1 MDAVRR
7 SWWRHAAIVAAAA
20 VLVSCGGPTE
30 AGPTCR
36 DTVLANGTAFEDS
49 QTFAIAF
56 SRALTANH
64 PELGPIV
71 EEVARYQETHPAYKR
86 PSEKGVDLTTTGLS
100 YALALTALASSPE
113 PRSPDLIRHLA
124 DAARR
129 GGMRYVLA
137 FLHDDVGYP
146 SDRYGGAALQ
156 TLRDQWGTTR
166 AATRRTVTWN
176 ELCPDG

>member
-1 MDAVRR
+1 MDASRTPW
-7 SWWRHAAIVAAAA
+7 WWRAAIVVAAA

-56 SRALTANH
+56 SRSLSVNY
-64 PELGPIV
+64 PELTPIA
-71 EEVARYQETHPAYKR
+71 EEVARYQEGHPDYTL
-86 PSEKGVDLTTTGLS
+86 PIDEGVDLQTTGLS
-100 YALALTALASSPE
+100 YALVLTALAASPE
-113 PRSPDLIRHLA
+113 ARTPELIRHLV

-129 GGMRYVLA
+129 GGMKYVLA

-146 SDRYGGAALQ
+146 ADRYGGAALR
-156 TLRDQWGTTR
+156 TLRDEWGPAR
-166 AATRRTVTWN
+166 AEMRRTVTWN
-176 ELCPDG
+176 ELCPG